1 MIIGSFKGNKMTEFN
16 VVDLQSR
23 VQQSYRV
30 NNESV
35 ALALK
40 ELARI
45 RNRPDGYSLE
55 VVRGVRDAINNNE
68 NHPFRVFVENA
79 LRKGD
84 LRR

>member
-1 MIIGSFKGNKMTEFN
+1 MTEFN
-16 VVDLQSR
+16 VVDQQSR

-55 VVRGVRDAINNNE
+55 VVRGVRDAINNNKE
-68 NHPFRVFVENA
+68 HPFRVFVENA
-79 LRKGD
+79 LRKEN
-84 LRR
+84 LRARKP

>member
-1 MIIGSFKGNKMTEFN
+1 MLIIGSFKGNKMSEFG
-16 VVDLQSR
+16 VVKQHGS
-23 VQQSYRV
+23 VQQGYRV

-55 VVRGVRDAINNNE
+55 VVRSVRDAINNNKH
-68 NHPFRVFVENA
+68 HPFRVFVENIV
-79 LRKGD
+79 RKK
-84 LRR
+84 